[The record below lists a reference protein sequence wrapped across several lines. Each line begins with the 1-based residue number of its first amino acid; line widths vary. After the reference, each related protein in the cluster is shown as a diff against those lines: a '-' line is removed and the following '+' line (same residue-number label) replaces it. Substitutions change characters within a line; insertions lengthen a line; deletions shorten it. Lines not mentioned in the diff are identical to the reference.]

1 MRISF
6 FYLWDLNRFWCL
18 IVRFSFL
25 SYFLYSFTIFQE
37 NENFIEFLSY
47 YSRRIIELNFLR
59 YIKISF
65 ANFWNCAPNFRSGF
79 DFNWNS
85 NGTLMERIDK
95 ILNSSFHLDSN
106 FNLIKIII
114 KFHLGN
120 FHINLKRL
128 KNLARFSNLI
138 FTIEIS
144 IRLKFIIQIQIR
156 IDLKSQFFLKISQQ
170 QD

>member
-1 MRISF
+1 M
-6 FYLWDLNRFWCL
+6 LNRAIFIFIL
-18 IVRFSFL
+18 FFVLVYDFS
-25 SYFLYSFTIFQE
+25 YQE

-47 YSRRIIELNFLR
+47 YSQRIIELNFLR
-59 YIKISF
+59 YIKISLEIF
-65 ANFWNCAPNFRSGF
+65 EIARLIFGLASI
-79 DFNWNS
+79 
-85 NGTLMERIDK
+85 LIEIQMERVDK
-95 ILNSSFHLDSN
+95 ILNSSFHLDLN

-144 IRLKFIIQIQIR
+144 IRLKFIIQIKMKFESI
-156 IDLKSQFFLKISQQ
+156 
-170 QD
+170 

>member
-1 MRISF
+1 M
-6 FYLWDLNRFWCL
+6 
-18 IVRFSFL
+18 RFSFL

-47 YSRRIIELNFLR
+47 YSQRIIELNFLR
-59 YIKISF
+59 YIKISLEIF
-65 ANFWNCAPNFRSGF
+65 EIARLIFGLASI
-79 DFNWNS
+79 
-85 NGTLMERIDK
+85 LIEIQMERVDK

-106 FNLIKIII
+106 FNLIKITI

-138 FTIEIS
+138 EIS

-156 IDLKSQFFLKISQQ
+156 IDLKSQFLLKISQQ

>member
-1 MRISF
+1 M
-6 FYLWDLNRFWCL
+6 
-18 IVRFSFL
+18 RFSFL

-59 YIKISF
+59 YIKISLEIF
-65 ANFWNCAPNFRSGF
+65 EIARLIFGLASI
-79 DFNWNS
+79 
-85 NGTLMERIDK
+85 LIEIQMERIDK

-120 FHINLKRL
+120 SHINLKRL
-128 KNLARFSNLI
+128 KNLARFSNL
-138 FTIEIS
+138 IEIS

-156 IDLKSQFFLKISQQ
+156 IDLKSQFLLKISQQ

>member
-1 MRISF
+1 M
-6 FYLWDLNRFWCL
+6 
-18 IVRFSFL
+18 RFSFL

-59 YIKISF
+59 YIKISLEIF
-65 ANFWNCAPNFRSGF
+65 EIARLIFGLASI
-79 DFNWNS
+79 
-85 NGTLMERIDK
+85 LIEIQMERVDK

-138 FTIEIS
+138 EIS

>member
-1 MRISF
+1 MKILSS
-6 FYLWDLNRFWCL
+6 FYL
-18 IVRFSFL
+18 
-25 SYFLYSFTIFQE
+25 
-37 NENFIEFLSY
+37 
-47 YSRRIIELNFLR
+47 IILKELNWIFRDIL
-59 YIKISF
+59 K
-65 ANFWNCAPNFRSGF
+65 FRSRIFEIARLIFWFGF

-85 NGTLMERIDK
+85 NGTSMERVDK

-106 FNLIKIII
+106 FNLIKITI

-138 FTIEIS
+138 EIS

-156 IDLKSQFFLKISQQ
+156 IDLKSQFLLKISQQ

>member
-1 MRISF
+1 M
-6 FYLWDLNRFWCL
+6 
-18 IVRFSFL
+18 RFSFL

-59 YIKISF
+59 YIKISLEIF
-65 ANFWNCAPNFRSGF
+65 EIARLIFGLASI
-79 DFNWNS
+79 
-85 NGTLMERIDK
+85 LIEIQMERVDK

-106 FNLIKIII
+106 FNLIKITI

-138 FTIEIS
+138 EIS

-156 IDLKSQFFLKISQQ
+156 IDLKSQFLLKISQQ

>member
-1 MRISF
+1 M
-6 FYLWDLNRFWCL
+6 
-18 IVRFSFL
+18 RFSFL

-59 YIKISF
+59 YIKISLEIF
-65 ANFWNCAPNFRSGF
+65 EIARLIFGLASI
-79 DFNWNS
+79 
-85 NGTLMERIDK
+85 LIEIQMERVDK

-144 IRLKFIIQIQIR
+144 IRLKFIIQIKMKFESI
-156 IDLKSQFFLKISQQ
+156 
-170 QD
+170 

>member
-1 MRISF
+1 M
-6 FYLWDLNRFWCL
+6 
-18 IVRFSFL
+18 RFSFL

-59 YIKISF
+59 YIKISLEIF
-65 ANFWNCAPNFRSGF
+65 EIARLIFGLASI
-79 DFNWNS
+79 
-85 NGTLMERIDK
+85 LIEIQMERVDK

-138 FTIEIS
+138 EIS
-144 IRLKFIIQIQIR
+144 IRLKFIIQIQMKFESI
-156 IDLKSQFFLKISQQ
+156 
-170 QD
+170 